1 MLEMLLIG
9 GAAGICAAIIV
20 ALLFIWLQRHA
31 IASAQATQQAWER
44 AQETRRQQW
53 QTRQEERL
61 LEFESK
67 LNAQMQRLRDDWQ
80 EWEAKDAERAEM
92 LRHQYELATAQA
104 HIEYELAR
112 LPRVEDTPLTLDHEH
127 NFPTHLPSPR
137 LQGADLSHRNLASR
151 YLGYADLRD
160 AHLVNANLF
169 MADLSRA
176 WLAGADLTEANLSAT
191 NLTEAD
197 LRGAVLIGANF
208 QVTDL
213 NSSVLIGADLRQARN
228 LTLEQISSAIFDDT
242 TRFDEVISRHLPG
255 GPYPHQRLTPLSMP
269 PAIQQAV
276 SSSHPLTIE
285 QDMLSE
291 YRQETEGR
299 ETDGSAPR
307 DRISA
312 PSPR

>member
-9 GAAGICAAIIV
+9 GGAGICAAIIV
-20 ALLFIWLQRHA
+20 ALLFLWIQKRA
-31 IASAQATQQAWER
+31 IASAQETQQAWER

-61 LEFESK
+61 FEFESK
-67 LNAQMQRLRDDWQ
+67 LNAQIQQIRDDWQ
-80 EWEAKDAERAEM
+80 EWEAKDAERAEV
-92 LRHQYELATAQA
+92 LRHQYELATTQA

-112 LPRVEDTPLTLDHEH
+112 LPRVEDTPLTLNHEH
-127 NFPTHLPSPR
+127 NIPMRLPSPR
-137 LQGADLSHRNLASR
+137 LQGADLSHRNLSSR

-160 AHLVNANLF
+160 AQLINANLF

-176 WLAGADLTEANLSAT
+176 WLAGANLTEANLAAT

-213 NSSVLIGADLRQARN
+213 NNSVLIGADLRKARN

-242 TRFDEVISRHLPG
+242 TRFDEAIARYLPS
-255 GPYPHQRLTPLSMP
+255 GPYPHQRLTLLPIP
-269 PAIQQAV
+269 PAIQQDV
-276 SSSHPLTIE
+276 SSSHPLVAG
-285 QDMLSE
+285 QDLRSE
-291 YRQETEGR
+291 YPQETEGK
-299 ETDGSAPR
+299 ETDDSTQR
-307 DRISA
+307 ERISE

>member
-9 GAAGICAAIIV
+9 GVAGLCAAIIV
-20 ALLFIWLQRHA
+20 ALLFIWLQKHA
-31 IASAQATQQAWER
+31 IASAQSTQQAWER

-61 LEFESK
+61 FAFESK
-67 LNAQMQRLRDDWQ
+67 LNAQIQQLRDDWQ

-92 LRHQYELATAQA
+92 LRHQYERATAQA

-112 LPRVEDTPLTLDHEH
+112 LPRVEDTPLTLEHEH
-127 NFPTHLPSPR
+127 NIPTRLPSPR
-137 LQGADLSHRNLASR
+137 LQGADLSHRNLSSR

-160 AHLVNANLF
+160 AQLINANLF
-169 MADLSRA
+169 MADLTRA

-213 NSSVLIGADLRQARN
+213 NNSVLIGADLRQARN

-242 TRFDEVISRHLPG
+242 TRFDESIASHLPG
-255 GPYPHQRLTPLSMP
+255 GPYPHQRLAPLPMP
-269 PAIQQAV
+269 PALQQAI
-276 SSSHPLTIE
+276 SSALPRAAE

-291 YRQETEGR
+291 PPKDLESR
-299 ETDGSAPR
+299 ETDDSTPR
-307 DRISA
+307 ERISA